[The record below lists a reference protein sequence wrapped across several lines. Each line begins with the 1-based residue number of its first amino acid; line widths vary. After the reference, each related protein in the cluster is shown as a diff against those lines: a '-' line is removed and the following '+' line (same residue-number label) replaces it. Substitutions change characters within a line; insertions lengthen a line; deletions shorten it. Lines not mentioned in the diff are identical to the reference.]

1 MVMMV
6 RRWLHGTVQPA
17 SSNSPMEEAFEI
29 NSSSSRG
36 EEDVIFVEIRP
47 RPTDRPKRPDSVEV
61 MVLADVEPRRCGPL
75 VKRLSVEL
83 PLHHPASN
91 NKQSKEGEAPLM
103 TMVDLSHLKRV
114 KRTRILD
121 DDDDDDEDG
130 RQKKRKRA
138 APGSAPNE
146 KEEIRLDI
154 LLGAVSDL
162 HNMLLLSGISQD
174 NESSKQDSINGFL
187 QPYVDQASACDGTR
201 QSASTPTIPSLRTV
215 VVPGRQA
222 DSQEEWKTFN
232 EMWPMMYYPN
242 KTKEFAEQELALP
255 ASEIQQMRRGMEA
268 AIRDATTNCTATT
281 KNSNGNHQRHQ
292 HPGVV
297 IVSPR
302 TGEVVATASTERQL
316 QNEILLAA
324 KQPDSGSS
332 PSCVSHL
339 NPFSTSVLLAIQGVS
354 RLERQAAVTAG
365 GTHTE
370 SFQRGQYLCTGYDVY
385 STREPTVLES
395 MALVHSRIRRL
406 VFGCS
411 SSADKDGNGARRCWS
426 RGLTDVQVHA
436 LPGTNHHYRAFA
448 CRPGSDLRQ
457 RCESLIH
464 EQRDGS

>member
-1 MVMMV
+1 MAN
-6 RRWLHGTVQPA
+6 VQPA
-17 SSNSPMEEAFEI
+17 RSNTPMEEASE
-29 NSSSSRG
+29 NNNSSSRG
-36 EEDVIFVEIRP
+36 EEDVFVEIRP
-47 RPTDRPKRPDSVEV
+47 RPTERPKRPDSVEV
-61 MVLADVEPRRCGPL
+61 MVLANVEPRRCGPL

-83 PLHHPASN
+83 PLHHPSN
-91 NKQSKEGEAPLM
+91 NQSKKDEAPLV

-114 KRTRILD
+114 KRTRILGN
-121 DDDDDDEDG
+121 DDEDEDAG

-138 APGSAPNE
+138 APGSASNE
-146 KEEIRLDI
+146 KKEEIRLDI
-154 LLGAVSDL
+154 LLGAVSDM
-162 HNMLLLSGISQD
+162 HNKLLSSGSQD
-174 NESSKQDSINGFL
+174 NDSSKQDSRTINGFL
-187 QPYVDQASACDGTR
+187 QPYVDQASADDGTR
-201 QSASTPTIPSLRTV
+201 QSSSTTTRPSLQTV

-222 DSQEEWKTFN
+222 DSQEEWKSFN
-232 EMWPMMYYPN
+232 EMWPMTYYPN
-242 KTKEFAEQELALP
+242 KTREFAEQELALSE
-255 ASEIQQMRRGMEA
+255 SEIQQMRQGMEA
-268 AIRDATTNCTATT
+268 AIRDATTNCTTTT
-281 KNSNGNHQRHQ
+281 KNSNGNHNQHHQ

-316 QNEILLAA
+316 QNELLFAA
-324 KQPDSGSS
+324 KQPDSCSS
-332 PSCVSHL
+332 PSCVSLL
-339 NPFSTSVLLAIQGVS
+339 NPLSTSVLLAIQGVS

-385 STREPTVLES
+385 STREPTVWES

-411 SSADKDGNGARRCWS
+411 SSADEEEDGARRCWS

-457 RCESLIH
+457 RCESLLY
-464 EQRDGS
+464 EQRDES